1 MSKGHISEKDNVL
14 KLLKRSRRPLTFRE
28 IVTSFGLSKADAR
41 RLKKILRRMLKDG
54 SIIMTRRGRY
64 GLPEEMRLVTGYFEA
79 HRDGYGFVI
88 PEKSGEKDI
97 FIPPRATM
105 GAMEGDRVIARVE
118 NERKREG
125 RILRILE
132 RTHKQVVGT
141 LKVQRGVCYLEPK
154 RKDINFD
161 LYIAPSNRRGAKD
174 GDLVLA
180 QIISYPTDKRPPAA
194 AVIKKLGEPEK
205 PVDDIELIID
215 EFGLSRRFP
224 RDVYQEVKSI
234 PSDITKSELRKRVD
248 LTGLKTVTIDG
259 ERAKDFDDA
268 VSILKRDFGYTLY
281 VHIADVSHYVPWN
294 SNTDIEARKRATSVY
309 FPDRVIPMLPKQ
321 LSEELCSLKPRKK
334 RLAFTVE
341 MDFDH
346 QGNRISEKFY
356 KSVIES
362 NERMTYT
369 QVKGILIDQDNRLR
383 RRYNKLLEQFELM
396 AELCEIL
403 RDRRFRRG
411 SLDFDLPEPE
421 VLLDLR
427 GELKDIIVAERNF
440 AHMIIEEF
448 MIAANEAVAQYL
460 YHLDVPS
467 IYRVHEPPDEDRVL
481 ELSRFL
487 SAAGIIKKRRIKAKE
502 LPAIIAKT
510 RDTEISDIV
519 NHIIL
524 RSLKQARYMPENLGH
539 FGLASLC
546 YTHFT
551 SPIRRYPDLV
561 VHRILDEV
569 IKHGMPKDKYIRFL
583 EENLGS
589 IAFHSSRRE
598 RVADE
603 VERTVVNAMRAWLMK
618 DMVGEVFDA
627 RVISVTAQGIKIR
640 LSDYYVEGFIHVSD
654 LTDDYYIFDE
664 TSLTLRGKRRK
675 RSFSI
680 GSLLKVRL
688 HGVDLKEREVHFAPE
703 ES

>member
-1 MSKGHISEKDNVL
+1 MAKGHISERDSIL
-14 KLLKRSRRPLTFRE
+14 RLLKRSRRPLTFRE
-28 IVTSFGLSKADAR
+28 IVSSFGLSKAEAR
-41 RLKKILRRMLKDG
+41 RLKKLLRRMLKEG
-54 SIIMTRRGRY
+54 SLIMTRRGRY
-64 GLPEEMRLVTGYFEA
+64 GLPEEMRLVSGYFEA

-88 PEKSGEKDI
+88 PEKSGIKDI
-97 FIPPRATM
+97 FIPPRATL

-118 NERKREG
+118 NEKRREG

-141 LKVQRGVCYLEPK
+141 LKVQRGVYYLEPK

-161 LYIAPSNRRGAKD
+161 LYVAPSHRRGAKK

-194 AVIKKLGEPEK
+194 MVVKTIGEPER
-205 PVDDIELIID
+205 PVEDIELIID

-224 RDVYQEVKSI
+224 KDVYQELKAI
-234 PSDITKSELRKRVD
+234 PVEIPKRELKQRVN

-268 VSILKRDFGYTLY
+268 VSIEKRESGYTLY
-281 VHIADVSHYVPWN
+281 VHIADVSYYVPWN
-294 SNTDIEARKRATSVY
+294 SRTDLEARRRATSVY

-341 MDFDH
+341 MDFDTD
-346 QGNRISEKFY
+346 GNLIDQRFY
-356 KSVIES
+356 KSLIES

-369 QVKGILIDQDNRLR
+369 QVKRILIDRDEKLR
-383 RRYNKLLEQFELM
+383 KRYAPLLEQFELM

-403 RDRRFRRG
+403 RSRRFRRG

-421 VLLDLR
+421 VLLNLR
-427 GELKDIIVAERNF
+427 GELEDIIVAERNF

-460 YHLDVPS
+460 YKLGIPS
-467 IYRVHEPPDEDRVL
+467 IYRVHEPPEEEKML

-487 SAAGIIKKRRIKAKE
+487 SAAGIIRKRRIKPGD
-502 LPAIIAKT
+502 LPRIIAKT
-510 RDTEISDIV
+510 KDTELSDIV

-524 RSLKQARYMPENLGH
+524 RSLKQARYLPENLGH

-561 VHRILDEV
+561 VHRILNEV
-569 IKHGMPKDKYIRFL
+569 ITKGMPGERYVRFL
-583 EENLGS
+583 QDNLSS

-598 RVADE
+598 RLADE
-603 VERTVVNAMRAWLMK
+603 VERTVVDAMRAWLMK
-618 DMVGEVFDA
+618 DRVGEVFEA
-627 RVISVTAQGIKIR
+627 RVISVNAQGIKIR
-640 LSDYYVEGFIHVSD
+640 LCDYYVEGFIHVSD

-664 TSLTLRGKRRK
+664 TSLTLRGKRKK
-675 RSFSI
+675 RLFQI
-680 GSLLKVRL
+680 GSRLRVRL
-688 HGVDLKEREVHFAPE
+688 NRVDLKEREVHFAPE
-703 ES
+703 EA

>member
-1 MSKGHISEKDNVL
+1 MAKGNVSEKDNIIR
-14 KLLKRSRRPLTFRE
+14 LLKRSRRPLTFRE
-28 IVTSFGLSKADAR
+28 IVTSFGLKKADAR
-41 RLKKILRRMLKDG
+41 ALKKILRRMLKDG
-54 SIIMTRRGRY
+54 TIIMTRRGRY

-88 PEKSGEKDI
+88 PEKSGQKDI

-118 NERKREG
+118 NEGKREG

-132 RTHKQVVGT
+132 RVHRQVVGT
-141 LKVQRGVCYLEPK
+141 LKIQRGVCYLEPK

-161 LYIAPSNRRGAKD
+161 LYIAPSHRKGAKD

-180 QIISYPTDKRPPAA
+180 QIISYPTDNRPPAA
-194 AVIKKLGEPEK
+194 VVIKKLGEPER

-215 EFGLSRRFP
+215 EFGLQRRFP
-224 RDVYQEVKSI
+224 RDVYQEVRAI
-234 PSDITKSELRKRVD
+234 PAEIPKRELKKRVD

-268 VSILKRDFGYTLY
+268 VSIVKRDFGYTLY
-281 VHIADVSHYVPWN
+281 VHIADVGYYVPWN
-294 SNTDIEARKRATSVY
+294 SNTDLEARRRTTSVY
-309 FPDRVIPMLPKQ
+309 FPDRVVPMLPKQ

-346 QGNRISEKFY
+346 EGNPISQRFY

-369 QVKGILIDQDNRLR
+369 QVKRILIDHDSGLR
-383 RRYNKLLEQFELM
+383 KRYNALVEQFELM
-396 AELCEIL
+396 AQLCELL
-403 RDRRFRRG
+403 RKRRFRRG

-421 VLLDLR
+421 VLLNLR
-427 GELKDIIVAERNF
+427 GELEDIIVAERSF

-467 IYRVHEPPDEDRVL
+467 LYRVHEPPDDDKML

-487 SAAGIIKKRRIKAKE
+487 SAAGIIRKRRIKARE

-510 RDTEISDIV
+510 KDTELSDIV

-524 RSLKQARYMPENLGH
+524 RSMKQARYMPENLGH
-539 FGLASLC
+539 FGLASRC

-569 IKHGMPKDKYIRFL
+569 IRHGIPKDKHIRFL
-583 EENLGS
+583 KENLGS

-603 VERTVVNAMRAWLMK
+603 VERTVIDSMRAWLMK
-618 DMVGEVFDA
+618 DMVGEVFEA

-640 LSDYYVEGFIHVSD
+640 LTDYYVEGFIHVSD

-675 RSFSI
+675 RLFHI
-680 GSLLKVRL
+680 GSMLKVRL
-688 HGVDLKEREVHFAPE
+688 EGVDLREREVHFAPAE
-703 ES
+703 A